1 MEFLRDLFLTPGI
14 TQTLLLLTLTIAL
27 GLLCSEHLKVKSF
40 GLGVTWIL
48 FAGILLSA
56 LGARVDSNVAEFA
69 KDFGLI
75 LFVYS
80 IGLQVGPSFF
90 SSLGQGG
97 LKLNLLAASVV
108 VLGCLCTVVLHFV
121 TGVDMA
127 TMVGVMSGAVTNTPS
142 LGAAQQAFADLFGV
156 ENPTIA
162 TGYAVAYPL
171 GVIGIILSIAAIR
184 WLCRVNLKNEESAL
198 QEAEQK
204 VSQPVC
210 VDILIDNTRIQN
222 ITAVDL
228 KRLCPVDFVL
238 SRIIRANG
246 TDEIVD
252 ERTHFGAGDTIRV
265 LTQPEYLPTLELLG
279 ALKERA
285 LRSEEESQHLISRR
299 IVVTKSE
306 WNGKRIGSIDVRGKY
321 HVTFTRVMRAGI
333 DLLAKPELVLQLGD
347 RIVVVGD
354 KDDVQRVAD
363 IFGNELKRLDVPN
376 LMPIFLGIALGIVFG
391 MLPLPIPGMTQR
403 FKLGLAGGSLI
414 VALLIGRFGP
424 YYRLVTFATTSAN
437 RMLREVGLALFL
449 ASVGLGAG
457 ASFVP
462 TIMAGGYMWI
472 LYGFLITVLPLLAIG
487 LIGYKMMHINYFTL
501 SGLLS
506 GAMTDPPALAY
517 SSALSDNND
526 QASVAYATVY
536 PLTMFLRV
544 MAGQLMILFA
554 CA

>member
-1 MEFLRDLFLTPGI
+1 MEFLTDLFIRPGI

-27 GLLCSEHLKVKSF
+27 GLFCSEKLKIKQF

-48 FAGILLSA
+48 FAGILISA
-56 LGARVDSNVAEFA
+56 LGAQVDPKVAGFA

-97 LKLNLLAASVV
+97 LRLNLLAASVV
-108 VLGCLCTVVLHFV
+108 LLGCICTIILHFI

-142 LGAAQQAFADLFGV
+142 LGAAQQAFADLFG
-156 ENPTIA
+156 ETNPTIA

-171 GVIGIILSIAAIR
+171 GVIGIILSIACIR
-184 WLCRVNLKNEESAL
+184 WIGRVNLKNEEQKL
-198 QEAEQK
+198 QAAEHK
-204 VSQPVC
+204 NSQPIC
-210 VDILIDNTRIQN
+210 VDILLDNPRIKD
-222 ITAVDL
+222 ITVTDL
-228 KRLCPVDFVL
+228 KRLCPVEFVV
-238 SRIIRANG
+238 SRVIRANG
-246 TDEIVD
+246 LDEIAD
-252 ERTHFGAGDTIRV
+252 EQTRFGTGDTIRV
-265 LTQPEYLPTLELLG
+265 LTEPDHLPTLELLG
-279 ALKERA
+279 TSKKHT
-285 LRSEEESQHLISRR
+285 LRSDEESQHLVSKR
-299 IVVTKSE
+299 IVVTKPE
-306 WNGKRIGSIDVRGKY
+306 WNGKRIGNIDVRSKF
-321 HVTFTRVMRAGI
+321 HVTLTRVTRAGI
-333 DLLAKPELVLQLGD
+333 DLLATPELVLQLGD

-354 KDDVQRVAD
+354 KDDVQRVGD

-376 LMPIFLGIALGIVFG
+376 LLPIFLGIGLGIILG
-391 MLPLPIPGMTQR
+391 MLPLPIPGMSQR
-403 FKLGLAGGSLI
+403 FKLGLAGGALI

-449 ASVGLGAG
+449 AAVGLGAG
-457 ASFVP
+457 STFIP
-462 TIMAGGYMWI
+462 TLMDGGYMWI
-472 LYGFLITVLPLLAIG
+472 LYGFLITVLPLLLVG
-487 LIGYKMMHINYFTL
+487 FIGYKVMHINYFTIAGML
-501 SGLLS
+501 SGS
-506 GAMTDPPALAY
+506 MTDPPALAY

-544 MAGQLMILFA
+544 MAGQLMIILA
-554 CA
+554 CS

>member
-1 MEFLRDLFLTPGI
+1 MDFLTDLFTRPGI

-27 GLLCSEHLKVKSF
+27 GLFCSEKLKIKQF

-48 FAGILLSA
+48 FAGILISA
-56 LGARVDSNVAEFA
+56 LGAQVDTKVAGFA

-97 LKLNLLAASVV
+97 LRLNLLAASVV
-108 VLGCLCTVVLHFV
+108 VLGCLCTVVLHFI

-142 LGAAQQAFADLFGV
+142 LGAAQQAFADLFG
-156 ENPTIA
+156 EANPTIA

-184 WLCRVNLKNEESAL
+184 WIGRVSLKDEEQKL
-198 QEAEQK
+198 QETEQK
-204 VSQPVC
+204 TAQPMC
-210 VDILIDNTRIQN
+210 VDIQLDNPRIMD
-222 ITAVDL
+222 ITAQEL
-228 KRLCPVDFVL
+228 KRLCPVEFVL
-238 SRIIRANG
+238 SRVIHANG
-246 TDEIVD
+246 EDEIVD
-252 ERTHFGAGDTIRV
+252 EQTRFGSGDTIRV
-265 LTQPEYLPTLELLG
+265 LVLPEHLPTLELLG
-279 ALKERA
+279 NAKEHK
-285 LRSEEESQHLISRR
+285 LRSNEDSQHLISRR
-299 IVVTKSE
+299 IVVTKPE
-306 WNGKRIGSIDVRGKY
+306 WNGKRIGNIDLRGKY
-321 HVTFTRVMRAGI
+321 HVTLTRVNRAGI
-333 DLLAKPELVLQLGD
+333 DLLATPNLVLQLGD

-354 KDDVQRVAD
+354 KDDVQRVGD

-376 LMPIFLGIALGIVFG
+376 LLPIFLGIGLGIILG
-391 MLPLPIPGMTQR
+391 MLPLPIPGMSQQ
-403 FKLGLAGGSLI
+403 FKLGLAGGALI

-449 ASVGLGAG
+449 AAVGLGAG
-457 ASFVP
+457 STFIP
-462 TIMAGGYMWI
+462 TIMDGGYMWI
-472 LYGFLITVLPLLAIG
+472 LYGFLITVVPLLLVG
-487 LIGYKMMHINYFTL
+487 FVGYKLMHINYFTIAGML
-501 SGLLS
+501 SGS
-506 GAMTDPPALAY
+506 MTDPPALAY

-544 MAGQLMILFA
+544 MAGQLMIILA
-554 CA
+554 CS